1 VVTVPPA
8 FKVAQ
13 HDGGTVTTASDR
25 DGRVDPSS
33 RERVLRYVAEF
44 LPGPAPEPVAQGSCR
59 YTTTPDEDFVLD
71 RIGPVVVASPCSGH
85 GAKFAALIGALAA
98 DLAVGAG
105 RPEPRST
112 LTGATALV

>member
-1 VVTVPPA
+1 MPPA

-112 LTGATALV
+112 LIGATALV